1 MDIDKFAKDLLQQ
14 ALHLDTDISSFNNS
28 TPLLGNLPELDS
40 IGVVNVIT
48 LIEEQLG
55 CIIEDDE
62 INAEVFETF
71 GSLVGFM
78 QSKQLH
84 KIMQG

>member
-1 MDIDKFAKDLLQQ
+1 MNINNFAKDLLKQ
-14 ALHLDTDISSFNNS
+14 ALHLESDIALFDSA
-28 TPLLGNLPELDS
+28 TPLLGNLAELDS

-71 GSLVGFM
+71 GSLVIFIQG
-78 QSKQLH
+78 KQC
-84 KIMQG
+84 

>member
-1 MDIDKFAKDLLQQ
+1 
-14 ALHLDTDISSFNNS
+14 
-28 TPLLGNLPELDS
+28 LGNLVELDS

-62 INAEVFETF
+62 ISADVFETF
-71 GSLVGFM
+71 GSLVSFM
-78 QSKQLH
+78 QNKRLLS
-84 KIMQG
+84 GG

>member
-1 MDIDKFAKDLLQQ
+1 MNKFTRDLLQQ
-14 ALHLDTDISSFNNS
+14 ALHIESDITLFNS
-28 TPLLGNLPELDS
+28 ATPLLGNLAELDS

-48 LIEEQLG
+48 LIEEQLN

-71 GSLVGFM
+71 GSLVSFI
-78 QSKQLH
+78 QSKQS
-84 KIMQG
+84 G

>member
-1 MDIDKFAKDLLQQ
+1 MDMNKFAKDLLQQ
-14 ALHLDTDISSFNNS
+14 ALHLESDITLFDNS
-28 TPLLGNLPELDS
+28 TPLLGNLAELDS

-62 INAEVFETF
+62 INAEVFETL
-71 GSLVGFM
+71 GSLVDFI
-78 QSKQLH
+78 QSKQCS
-84 KIMQG
+84 

>member
-1 MDIDKFAKDLLQQ
+1 MDMNKFTRDLLQQ
-14 ALHLDTDISSFNNS
+14 ALHIESDITLLNS
-28 TPLLGNLPELDS
+28 ATPLLGNLAELDS

-48 LIEEQLG
+48 LIEEQLN

-71 GSLVGFM
+71 GSLVSFI
-78 QSKQLH
+78 QSKQS
-84 KIMQG
+84 G

>member
-1 MDIDKFAKDLLQQ
+1 MDMNKFAKDLLQQ
-14 ALHLDTDISSFNNS
+14 ALHLDRELVSFGNT
-28 TPLLGNLPELDS
+28 TPLLGNLVELDS

-55 CIIEDDE
+55 CVIEDDE

-71 GSLVGFM
+71 GSLVSFI
-78 QSKQLH
+78 QTKRC
-84 KIMQG
+84 

>member
-1 MDIDKFAKDLLQQ
+1 MDMNKFTRDLLQQ
-14 ALHLDTDISSFNNS
+14 ALHIESDITLFNS
-28 TPLLGNLPELDS
+28 ATPLLGNLAELDS

-48 LIEEQLG
+48 LIEEQLN

-71 GSLVGFM
+71 GSLVSFI
-78 QSKQLH
+78 QSKQS
-84 KIMQG
+84 G

>member
-1 MDIDKFAKDLLQQ
+1 MNINNFAKDLLKQ
-14 ALHLDTDISSFNNS
+14 ALHLESDITLFDSA
-28 TPLLGNLPELDS
+28 TPLLGNLAELDS

-71 GSLVGFM
+71 GSLVIFIQG
-78 QSKQLH
+78 KQC
-84 KIMQG
+84 

>member
-1 MDIDKFAKDLLQQ
+1 MDMNEFAKDLLQQ
-14 ALHLDTDISSFNNS
+14 ALHLESDIALFDSS
-28 TPLLGNLPELDS
+28 TPLLGNLIELDS

-55 CIIEDDE
+55 CVIEDDE

-71 GSLVGFM
+71 GSLVGFI
-78 QSKQLH
+78 QSKQYTNPKH
-84 KIMQG
+84 

>member
-1 MDIDKFAKDLLQQ
+1 MDMNKFAKDLLRQ
-14 ALHLDTDISSFNNS
+14 ALHLDREIASFTS
-28 TPLLGNLPELDS
+28 TTPLLGNLAELDS

-71 GSLVGFM
+71 GSLVNFM
-78 QSKQLH
+78 QSKH
-84 KIMQG
+84 CC

>member
-1 MDIDKFAKDLLQQ
+1 MDMNKFTRDLLQQ
-14 ALHLDTDISSFNNS
+14 ALHIESDITLFNS
-28 TPLLGNLPELDS
+28 TTPLLGNLAELDS

-48 LIEEQLG
+48 LIEEQLN

-71 GSLVGFM
+71 GSLVSFI
-78 QSKQLH
+78 QSKQS
-84 KIMQG
+84 G

>member
-1 MDIDKFAKDLLQQ
+1 MDMNKFTQDLLQQ
-14 ALHLDTDISSFNNS
+14 ALHIESDITLFNS
-28 TPLLGNLPELDS
+28 TTPLLGNLAELDS

-48 LIEEQLG
+48 LIEEQLN

-71 GSLVGFM
+71 GSLVSFIQGK
-78 QSKQLH
+78 QSV
-84 KIMQG
+84 

>member
-1 MDIDKFAKDLLQQ
+1 MDMNKFAKDLLQQ
-14 ALHLDTDISSFNNS
+14 ALHLDTDITSFNS
-28 TPLLGNLPELDS
+28 ATPLLGNLAELDS

-55 CIIEDDE
+55 CTIEDDE

-71 GSLVGFM
+71 GSLVTFI
-78 QSKQLH
+78 QSKQT
-84 KIMQG
+84 GYS

>member
-1 MDIDKFAKDLLQQ
+1 MDMNKFAKDLLQQ
-14 ALHLDTDISSFNNS
+14 ALHLDREIASFTS
-28 TPLLGNLPELDS
+28 TTPLLGNLTELDS

-62 INAEVFETF
+62 ISAEVFETF
-71 GSLVGFM
+71 GSLVNFM
-78 QSKQLH
+78 QSK
-84 KIMQG
+84 IIPG

>member
-1 MDIDKFAKDLLQQ
+1 MDINKFTKDLLQQ
-14 ALHLDTDISSFNNS
+14 ALHLESDISSFNS
-28 TPLLGNLPELDS
+28 TTPLLGNLAELDS

-55 CIIEDDE
+55 CTIEDDE

-71 GSLVGFM
+71 GSLLDFI
-78 QSKQLH
+78 QSKSS
-84 KIMQG
+84 

>member
-1 MDIDKFAKDLLQQ
+1 MDMNKFAKDLLQQ
-14 ALHLDTDISSFNNS
+14 ALHLDNDISSFNS
-28 TPLLGNLPELDS
+28 TTPLLGNIAELDS

-62 INAEVFETF
+62 ISADVFETF
-71 GSLVGFM
+71 GSLVDFM
-78 QSKQLH
+78 QSKSVAL
-84 KIMQG
+84 

>member
-1 MDIDKFAKDLLQQ
+1 MNINKFAKDLLKQ
-14 ALHLDTDISSFNNS
+14 ALHLESDITLFDSA
-28 TPLLGNLPELDS
+28 TPLLGNLAELDS

-71 GSLVGFM
+71 GSLVIFIEG
-78 QSKQLH
+78 KQC
-84 KIMQG
+84 

>member
-1 MDIDKFAKDLLQQ
+1 MDMNKFAKDLLKQ
-14 ALHLDTDISSFNNS
+14 ALHLDNDISSFNS
-28 TPLLGNLPELDS
+28 ATPLLGNIAELDS

-62 INAEVFETF
+62 ISADVFETF
-71 GSLVGFM
+71 GSLVSFI
-78 QSKQLH
+78 QTKH
-84 KIMQG
+84 C

>member
-1 MDIDKFAKDLLQQ
+1 MNINNFAKDLLKQ
-14 ALHLDTDISSFNNS
+14 ALHLESDITLFDSA
-28 TPLLGNLPELDS
+28 TPLLGNLAELDS

-71 GSLVGFM
+71 GSLVSFIQG
-78 QSKQLH
+78 KQC
-84 KIMQG
+84 

>member
-1 MDIDKFAKDLLQQ
+1 MDMNKFAKDLLQQ
-14 ALHLDTDISSFNNS
+14 ALHLDTDITSFNS
-28 TPLLGNLPELDS
+28 TTPLLGNLIELDS

-55 CIIEDDE
+55 CTIEDDE

-71 GSLVGFM
+71 GSLVNFIQNK
-78 QSKQLH
+78 QS
-84 KIMQG
+84 GYS